1 MTLKFKSKISNPGQE
16 DQDIEFKAKV
26 EVSDYEQF
34 KAFEFIEPSQGVM
47 NRIEVSDNAVN
58 IFAGPSTINLVLG
71 QTVVNEYQTP
81 QGAIYF
87 QSKLISLV
95 SDPVRYT
102 FMYEL
107 SQADSLFGTFEI
119 ELTLEK

>member
-71 QTVVNEYQTP
+71 QTVINEYHTP

-102 FMYEL
+102 FMYKL

>member
-1 MTLKFKSKISNPGQE
+1 M
-16 DQDIEFKAKV
+16 
-26 EVSDYEQF
+26 
-34 KAFEFIEPSQGVM
+34 M
-47 NRIEVSDNAVN
+47 NGL
-58 IFAGPSTINLVLG
+58 GPSYTNSG
-71 QTVVNEYQTP
+71 D
-81 QGAIYF
+81 AIYF

-119 ELTLEK
+119 ELILEK